1 MNIAVGQLI
10 NSNIYV
16 ENDYQG
22 NLSEELARVNS
33 LAWSDWFQ
41 IWLDSLCINT
51 DLPQECELSLRL
63 TSDRQMQQYNQQYRN
78 LDRPTDVLAFAALEL
93 DMSLPEEMD
102 EPIYLG
108 DIIISLDTAQRQA
121 KEQNHSLSMELA
133 WLSSHGLLHLLGWD
147 HTDDNSLQVMLAKQ
161 SELIHLLNTF
171 NLN

>member
-1 MNIAVGQLI
+1 MNIAVRQSI

-22 NLSEELARVNS
+22 NLSEELTRVNS

-41 IWLDSLCINT
+41 IWLDFLYINT
-51 DLPQECELSLRL
+51 DIPQECELSLRL

-78 LDRPTDVLAFAALEL
+78 LDRATDVLAFAALES
-93 DMSLPEEMD
+93 DICLPEMD
-102 EPIYLG
+102 EPTYLG
-108 DIIISLDTAQRQA
+108 DIIISLDTAKKQA
-121 KEQNHSLSMELA
+121 REQNHSLAMELA

-147 HTDDNSLQVMLAKQ
+147 HPDDDSLEVMLAKQ